1 MIIRFLILIL
11 CLNNLSLFAQSKE
24 RYLRN
29 GNKLYSDSSY
39 NDAEIEYRKSLEKD
53 QNYFNAS
60 FNLADAVY
68 KQNRF
73 EEASM
78 LFNSLVDNT
87 NDKNQLSKLYHNLG
101 NSQFKENKFEQAV
114 ESFKSSL
121 RLNPDDDETRHNLI
135 VAKNKLQ

>member
-11 CLNNLSLFAQSKE
+11 CLNNLSLFAQNKE

-29 GNKLYSDSSY
+29 GNKLYNDSSY

-78 LFNSLVDNT
+78 L
-87 NDKNQLSKLYHNLG
+87 
-101 NSQFKENKFEQAV
+101 
-114 ESFKSSL
+114 
-121 RLNPDDDETRHNLI
+121 LI
-135 VAKNKLQ
+135 PYLITQMIKINYQNYIII